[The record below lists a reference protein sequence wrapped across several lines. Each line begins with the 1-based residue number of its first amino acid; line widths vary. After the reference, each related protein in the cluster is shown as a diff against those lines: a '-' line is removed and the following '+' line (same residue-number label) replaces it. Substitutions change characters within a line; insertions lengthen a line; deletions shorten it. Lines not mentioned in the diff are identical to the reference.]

1 MDREVLVPVSGL
13 LFMADEE
20 AERQDIEVIAPG
32 QYYWKNGKHY
42 ITYDEMAENFTEPV
56 HNLLKISPETV
67 SIRKKGLIETE
78 LTFTKGKE
86 NVSHYSTPFGNLVL
100 GIRAN
105 ELEVMEEKGGI
116 HVNVEYALEINYE
129 HISDC
134 SIKIHVQDK
143 ESKDFTLIS

>member
-1 MDREVLVPVSGL
+1 MDREVLVTVSGL
-13 LFMADEE
+13 LSLGDVE

-42 ITYDEMAENFTEPV
+42 VTYDEMAENFSEPV

-100 GIRAN
+100 GIRAR
-105 ELEVMEEKGGI
+105 ELEVKEENDGI
-116 HVNVEYALEINYE
+116 QVNVEYALEINYE

-134 SIKIHVQDK
+134 FIKIRVQDK
-143 ESKDFTLIS
+143 EAKDFSLLS

>member
-1 MDREVLVPVSGL
+1 MDREVLVTVSGL
-13 LFMADEE
+13 LFIADAE

-32 QYYWKNGKHY
+32 RYYWKNGKHY
-42 ITYDEMAENFTEPV
+42 VKYDELAENFSEPV
-56 HNLLKISPETV
+56 HNLLKISPEMV

-78 LTFTKGKE
+78 LTFTKGEE

-105 ELEVMEEKGGI
+105 ELEVTEEEGDI

-134 SIKIHVQDK
+134 SIRIHVQDK
-143 ESKDFTLIS
+143 GSEQFSLA